1 MPGWLTSALKIG
13 ELVLSLVWRRAQK
26 KDDPNEQKKQRDRE
40 SDKAVVDGDAVTV
53 NRLLDDAEQRRLLN
67 ETRRPPGG

>member
-1 MPGWLTSALKIG
+1 MPAWITSALKIG

-40 SDKAVVDGDAVTV
+40 ADKAIVEGDAVNV

-67 ETRRPPGG
+67 ETGRPPGG